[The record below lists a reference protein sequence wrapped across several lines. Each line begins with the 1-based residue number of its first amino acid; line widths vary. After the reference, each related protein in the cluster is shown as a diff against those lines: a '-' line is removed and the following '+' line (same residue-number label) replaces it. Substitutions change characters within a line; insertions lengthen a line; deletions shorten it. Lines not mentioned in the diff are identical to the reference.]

1 MVYTPDKL
9 NFIIGPSETNDDVAI
24 QKVIEH
30 LEWEEGRKA
39 TPDEIATITTDV
51 RRMMAAHTDYLVHGD
66 RQPQPDFYAADLLRK
81 FIKK

>member
-9 NFIIGPSETNDDVAI
+9 NFIIGPRETNDEAAI
-24 QKVIEH
+24 QKVIEY
-30 LEWEEGRKA
+30 LEWVEGRTA